1 MQILVL
7 RGFSLAIS
15 GCPSTDFC
23 KRQTELKNRPKKSH
37 LSCTLMRELEL
48 RAPTSTLRAIIGVQG
63 ARARACAARP
73 PRLQLQLAP
82 MTSFVTSFPRRYR
95 DVI

>member
-1 MQILVL
+1 MGTSVT
-7 RGFSLAIS
+7 LA
-15 GCPSTDFC
+15 
-23 KRQTELKNRPKKSH
+23 RAELGRA
-37 LSCTLMRELEL
+37 
-48 RAPTSTLRAIIGVQG
+48 RAPLGKVGIYLPTRAPASRAIIGVQG
-63 ARARACAARP
+63 ARARACAARQ